1 MSAHQPSFQRP
12 LRLGMVGGGEG
23 AFIGAVHRIAARL
36 DGEFELV
43 AAALSSQAE
52 RAAASGAALGL
63 DAGRCYADWRE
74 MARREAERADGIE
87 LVAIVTPNHLHA
99 PVARAFL
106 EAGIDV
112 ICDKPLAIS
121 VQEGR
126 ELAALVQARKRLLAV
141 SYNYSAY
148 PLLRHARE
156 LVRAGELGPLRLIQI
171 EYAQDWL
178 AEPLETQG
186 HKQASWRCDP
196 ALAGPAGAL
205 GDIGTHAYQLACFVS
220 GLRATAV
227 AAELS
232 SLLPGR
238 QLDDNVQLMLRFDG
252 GVRGALWASQ
262 VASGCEN
269 GLRLRIFGAKAGL
282 EFNQEQP
289 NQLRL
294 SRLGGSSELLSRGR
308 VDSAA
313 ARAATRL
320 PPGHPEGYL
329 EAFAQIYRDAAEHI
343 RARQQGRAP
352 STESLALPQVSEGL
366 AGLLFVDAALRSQLA
381 GGAWTAVDDL
391 SAEAAGQQSAH
402 EETAK

>member
-1 MSAHQPSFQRP
+1 MSVDQSYQRP
-12 LRLGMVGGGEG
+12 LLLGMVGGGEG

-43 AAALSSQAE
+43 AGALSSQPE

-63 DAGRCYADWRE
+63 APERCYADWRE
-74 MARREAERADGIE
+74 MARVEAARPDGIE

-112 ICDKPLAIS
+112 LCDKPLAIS

-126 ELAALVQARKRLLAV
+126 ELAALAQARKRLLAV

-148 PLLRHARE
+148 PMLRHARE
-156 LVRAGELGPLRLIQI
+156 LVRAGELGELRLIQV

-178 AEPLETQG
+178 ALPVEKEGQ
-186 HKQASWRCDP
+186 KQASWRCDP

-220 GLRATAV
+220 GLRAVAV
-227 AAELS
+227 CAELS
-232 SLLPGR
+232 SFVPGR
-238 QLDDNVQLMLRFDG
+238 RLDDNAQLMLRFAG
-252 GVRGALWASQ
+252 GARGALWASQ

-269 GLRLRIFGAKAGL
+269 ALRLRIYGSKAGL
-282 EFNQEQP
+282 EFEQEQP
-289 NQLRL
+289 NRLRL
-294 SRLGGSSELLSRGR
+294 TCLGGSSEWLSRGR

-313 ARAATRL
+313 AIAATRL

-329 EAFAQIYRDAAEHI
+329 EAFAQIYREAAEHI
-343 RARQQGRAP
+343 RARQQGRSPAP
-352 STESLALPQVSEGL
+352 QSLALPQVGDGL
-366 AGLLFVDAALRSQLA
+366 AGLLFVDAALRSHRA
-381 GGAWTAVDDL
+381 GGIWSRL
-391 SAEAAGQQSAH
+391 EASIEEDVGPMPTH
-402 EETAK
+402 EEMAK